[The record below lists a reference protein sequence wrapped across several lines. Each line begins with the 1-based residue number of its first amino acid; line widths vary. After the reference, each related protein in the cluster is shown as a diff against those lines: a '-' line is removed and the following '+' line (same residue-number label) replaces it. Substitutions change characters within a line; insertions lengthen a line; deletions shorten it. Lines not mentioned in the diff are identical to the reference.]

1 MIAFGPPVS
10 ATPKAGHS
18 FLRKRHCRVII
29 TSEFPSITATIA
41 TSEAVRDVIA
51 ACIGLDGVLLF
62 RSQPRPISALRSVS
76 PTQPSMRLQ
85 PRHSLAKSF
94 AGLHSAVARSD
105 FAMRVLREMRGMLRG
120 TEGMRYAVVL

>member
-1 MIAFGPPVS
+1 MHRTRRCPTLPF
-10 ATPKAGHS
+10 
-18 FLRKRHCRVII
+18 
-29 TSEFPSITATIA
+29 
-41 TSEAVRDVIA
+41 A
-51 ACIGLDGVLLF
+51 AETHIGL
-62 RSQPRPISALRSVS
+62 ALCS